1 VNLTGSVIH
10 TGWKAIARRLGVKDI
25 RTAKNLVRKNHVPV
39 YRLGKSPLL
48 DEAVYLV
55 WVEEIVRLSRRKMEE
70 KHDG

>member
-1 VNLTGSVIH
+1 MSLTGAVIY

-39 YRLGKSPLL
+39 YRLGKSPRL

-55 WVEEIVRLSRRKMEE
+55 WVEEVVRFNRKMEE
-70 KHDG
+70 KRDG